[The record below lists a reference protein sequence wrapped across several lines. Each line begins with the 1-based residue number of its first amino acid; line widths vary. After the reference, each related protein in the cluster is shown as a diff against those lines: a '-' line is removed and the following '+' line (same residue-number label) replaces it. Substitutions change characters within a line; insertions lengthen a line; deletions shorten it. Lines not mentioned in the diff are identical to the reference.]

1 MINSRDI
8 SHNNRSNVLGE
19 DDNWEVVAHS
29 QEDLNVFYVGW
40 STANPTSPGQY
51 YAYLKPEKT
60 GRFKLSVTLNGVHAK
75 GSPFELYVRPNIAY
89 GATSHLVTD
98 VTSSGFVNP
107 VVNGGNTFVV
117 QLADET
123 GNKLATTA
131 YPYSPGEL
139 RKRAS
144 LMLGGA
150 KLTLL
155 IIIYSIRSLGDDV
168 CDERRG
174 DQHRGGRQRVN
185 RAEWRRNDHGDP
197 QPNRQVS

>member
-1 MINSRDI
+1 MDQAPKCSLEGRPD
-8 SHNNRSNVLGE
+8 SSMAPFLFLCLLVLLRASQT
-19 DDNWEVVAHS
+19 VVG
-29 QEDLNVFYVGW
+29 L
-40 STANPTSPGQY
+40 P
-51 YAYLKPEKT
+51 
-60 GRFKLSVTLNGVHAK
+60 
-75 GSPFELYVRPNIAY
+75 
-89 GATSHLVTD
+89 
-98 VTSSGFVNP
+98 
-107 VVNGGNTFVV
+107 FVV